1 MLPLKNLIRFALPVA
16 AFAAWTATASA
27 SPVPI
32 TYTVDYFTVTPAA
45 TPAGD
50 FNTQCCYGPV
60 SDVTNTLMNGLPVWN
75 GVGALKD
82 TVGGS
87 GTNIEWWTP
96 GTYNGDVVA
105 SNGTGTATNPYANG
119 AFFPPQGIGSSD
131 SPSLQTAIFTGSF
144 TLSTLS
150 NVVFDLGADDDAY
163 LYVDGNLVEALGGV
177 HANDDLPTTA
187 TILSAGSHTIELF
200 YADRNV
206 TQASLN
212 FSLDSTGI
220 TPVPEPLSL
229 AILGTG
235 VVGLGLIRRRRA

>member
-119 AFFPPQGIGSSD
+119 AFFPPQGIGSSN

>member
-1 MLPLKNLIRFALPVA
+1 MA

-119 AFFPPQGIGSSD
+119 AFFPPQGIGSSN

-187 TILSAGSHTIELF
+187 TILSAGLHTIELF

>member
-131 SPSLQTAIFTGSF
+131 LPSLQTAIFTGSF

>member
-119 AFFPPQGIGSSD
+119 AFFPPQGIGSSN

-235 VVGLGLIRRRRA
+235 VVGLGLIRQRRA